1 MKLGNVTPA
10 VGKIG
15 FKLLMPSLLFTCP
28 ATNLKVQHWIVGDE
42 NTPDDEYEAV
52 ICKAC
57 ARLHLVNR
65 KTGKLLGQNKDQ

>member
-1 MKLGNVTPA
+1 M
-10 VGKIG
+10 
-15 FKLLMPSLLFTCP
+15 
-28 ATNLKVQHWIVGDE
+28 KVQHWVVGDE
-42 NTPDDEYEAV
+42 NTPDDEYEVV